1 MTWKNV
7 QATVLHDKDDYRY
20 MHWFK
25 TMKEKKQKKKKAR
38 EREKDKKSVLGQMP
52 QKGEPLFGIKVKGF

>member
-1 MTWKNV
+1 MPHLRPHTAKYINS
-7 QATVLHDKDDYRY
+7 K
-20 MHWFK
+20 
-25 TMKEKKQKKKKAR
+25 KKKKAR